1 MFPVQCAGELLFLPR
16 NSRLR
21 EIDEDILV
29 RLAQP
34 RPRFDRC
41 RVLRRRAKTSNL
53 RPLPKNIS
61 DKLLEKNPELATSLG
76 EHRYDDRLSD
86 YSQAGIQAQVQF
98 QRQSSERL
106 GQIET
111 SKLSAVNRIDFG
123 ILQSQ
128 IQSAL
133 FQLENLRE
141 HEWNP
146 LFYNVGNAIY
156 GLTARE
162 FAPLKDRLEECQ
174 GTTQSHTSGAGS
186 RPD

>member
-1 MFPVQCAGELLFLPR
+1 LLLSLVTVALSFLSSCSAPQ
-16 NSRLR
+16 N
-21 EIDEDILV
+21 EDFKFEV
-29 RLAQP
+29 LAKEY
-34 RPRFDRC
+34 
-41 RVLRRRAKTSNL
+41 L
-53 RPLPKNIS
+53 

-98 QRQSSERL
+98 QRQSLERF
-106 GQIET
+106 GQIEA

-128 IQSAL
+128 IQSVL

-141 HEWNP
+141 QEWNP
-146 LFYNVGNAIY
+146 LFYNVGNAVY

-162 FAPLKDRLEECQ
+162 FIP
-174 GTTQSHTSGAGS
+174 
-186 RPD
+186 